1 MTTGETIPLE
11 DCSNTVKEF
20 VDRYMVEGLEPVPR
34 DDLNE
39 GDLIVLH
46 PPYHDE
52 PGCDNSAF
60 EFGFYNPHH
69 PDEEADNADIGL
81 EGSFYT
87 LGRFNLWDIESHDP
101 ELDIIGYSGEINMNQ
116 SADDELADL
125 PKTPESTEAPFPN
138 KQELKD
144 KAISE
149 NTTQSITESLDIQT
163 NHKWRTELYTSK
175 SLDHRLELV
184 DRGWESDYL
193 TRLEGEDRD
202 RFRTAL
208 ESLMDRTEVPI
219 YVEHV

>member
-1 MTTGETIPLE
+1 MTTSETMPLE
-11 DCSNTVKEF
+11 DCSNMVKEF
-20 VDRYMVEGLEPVPR
+20 VDRYMVEGLEPIPR

-46 PPYHDE
+46 SPYHDE
-52 PGCDNSAF
+52 AGCNNSAF

-81 EGSFYT
+81 EGSFYA
-87 LGRFNLWDIESHDP
+87 LGRFNLWNINSPTP
-101 ELDIIGYSGEINMNQ
+101 ELDLVGYYSEININQ

-125 PKTPESTEAPFPN
+125 PQTPESTEVPFPN

-144 KAISE
+144 EEVSE
-149 NTTQSITESLDIQT
+149 NATQSITEPLGIQT

-193 TRLEGEDRD
+193 TRLEDEDREY
-202 RFRTAL
+202 FRTVL
-208 ESLMDRTEVPI
+208 ESLIARTEVPI
-219 YVEHV
+219 YVEHI